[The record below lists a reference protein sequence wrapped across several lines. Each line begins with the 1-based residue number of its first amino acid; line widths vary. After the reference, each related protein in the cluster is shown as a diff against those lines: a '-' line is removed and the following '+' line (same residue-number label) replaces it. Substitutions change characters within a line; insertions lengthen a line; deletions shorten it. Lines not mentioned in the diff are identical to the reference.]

1 MMAQTHYSYE
11 RVGDTLSITSS
22 LFTADSL
29 QVCEL
34 IGRAALNSLYQ
45 ELCAYPKPGLVSF
58 VDSGSHQDM
67 DASTFIRSLFSLRNY
82 FRDVAFA
89 GMGNTGF
96 DELRHLGLD
105 AESRMLRATGNINTH
120 RGAIFTMGLLSAA
133 AGFLVSSRRP
143 MDGDILGHVVR
154 ERWGKD
160 MLLSAPQ
167 RPCSHGT
174 LVNLRYGVP
183 GARQEAAAGFPH
195 VFNSGL
201 PTLRESLC
209 KGARF
214 PSAAIQTFFSLMA
227 VAPDNNLLFRGGE
240 EGLLYAQ
247 RAARSFL
254 NEGGIYQQN
263 WQVKACAVHHELI
276 GRNLSPGGS
285 ADLLALTLFVHRLQT
300 PIFACPFTG
309 LAQPRRWL
317 FPTDLRRREQTPS
330 G

>member
-1 MMAQTHYSYE
+1 MVAQTHYYYE
-11 RVGDTLSITSS
+11 RVGDTLSITPC
-22 LFTADSL
+22 LFTADGL

-58 VDSGSHQDM
+58 IDSGSHQDM
-67 DASTFIRSLFSLRNY
+67 DASTLVNSLFSLQNY
-82 FRDVAFA
+82 FRDAALV
-89 GMGNTGF
+89 GMRNTGF
-96 DELRHLGLD
+96 DQLRHLGLD
-105 AESRMLRATGNINTH
+105 AESRMLRATRNINTH
-120 RGAIFTMGLLSAA
+120 RGAIFTMGLMSAA
-133 AGFLVSSRRP
+133 AGFLVGRRRP

-154 ERWGKD
+154 EHWGKD
-160 MLLSAPQ
+160 ILLSVPR

-183 GARQEAAAGFPH
+183 GVRQEAAAGFPH

-209 KGARF
+209 KGADF
-214 PSAAIQTFFSLMA
+214 LSAVIETFFSLMA
-227 VAPDNNLLFRGGE
+227 VTPDNNLLFRGGE

-263 WQVKACAVHHELI
+263 WQAKACAVHHELI
-276 GRNLSPGGS
+276 ARNLSPGGS

-300 PIFACPFTG
+300 PS
-309 LAQPRRWL
+309 
-317 FPTDLRRREQTPS
+317 LRPPS
-330 G
+330 QGWRSLVDGDSRPILGQGDRL